1 MQALS
6 LRLFAPATFLVLLAG
21 GCRPRDEK
29 GGVAI
34 AKRDTRRHVI
44 VMVPGYASGKLIM
57 KGAGECLKK
66 ELGAETPGC
75 SFSDLGIMKP
85 IPEYARELDEFVRA
99 LKLGEGDRLDL
110 VAFSMGGLVC
120 RWYLEEMGGRADN
133 LVTVCTPHHGT
144 TKGSFGARTSSSV
157 RDMQPGSK
165 FLEKLNDG
173 EFPAGTKYHSIRIAG
188 DRTVRPRCSA
198 LLPGA
203 RNYVFPGK
211 LHSMTIFRR
220 EVRGHIVAILKG
232 RAEPNGPQAHSEE
245 EKRALAAEA
254 R

>member
-1 MQALS
+1 MQAAG
-6 LRLFAPATFLVLLAG
+6 LRIFAPATFLVLLAG
-21 GCRPRDEK
+21 GCRTREEE
-29 GGVAI
+29 GGIAVA
-34 AKRDTRRHVI
+34 ARSTRRHVI

-57 KGAGECLKK
+57 NGAGEHLKE

-85 IPEYARELDEFVRA
+85 IPEYARELSDFVKA
-99 LKLGEGDRLDL
+99 LKLKEGDRLDF

-120 RWYLEEMGGRADN
+120 RWYLEELGGNAKN

-144 TKGSFGARTSSSV
+144 TKGSAYAKRSSSV
-157 RDMQPGSK
+157 RDMQPGSD
-165 FLEKLNDG
+165 FIVKLNTG
-173 EFPAGTKYHSIRIAG
+173 RLPAGTKYHSIRIAG

-211 LHSMTIFRR
+211 LHSMTIFRK
-220 EVRGHIVAILKG
+220 EVRNRIVAILTGK
-232 RAEPNGPQAHSEE
+232 ADPNGPQGHSEE
-245 EKRALAAEA
+245 EKRALAP
-254 R
+254 